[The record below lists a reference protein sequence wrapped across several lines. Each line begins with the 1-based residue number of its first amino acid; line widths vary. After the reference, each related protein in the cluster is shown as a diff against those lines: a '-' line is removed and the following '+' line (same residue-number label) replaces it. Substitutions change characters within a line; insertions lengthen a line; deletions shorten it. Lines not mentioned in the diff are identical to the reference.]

1 MSKIEVLSKEYNEL
15 KDKYLK
21 NGSLNLK
28 EDLKNKLIELDYEIN
43 REYEENL
50 KNNFPMTT
58 TIDKEEVRLVKLID
72 YINSKIEEQKKL
84 VEDYKKLTGLNI
96 ELSYLKYSDKLTE
109 YKQRLDLV
117 RKFLSIKKDLVRF
130 VDSSKDVNGVKAKV
144 LKNRLMKKEMLNLLY
159 EFCLIDDLEVKE
171 IDLEKILKEEKS
183 LEKEDEKV
191 EVKDLKENLSKLIKK
206 EEAKEEKREELPK
219 EKIEVKEVLEPVIS
233 LEKEEENKILTTMP
247 KIDKLGTVTPV
258 NVFESLKKTQE
269 KLPDVVIPSN
279 GLAEESSEI
288 FVDTK
293 QYFN

>member
-1 MSKIEVLSKEYNEL
+1 MNKIEVLSKEYNEL
-15 KDKYLK
+15 KDNYLK

-159 EFCLIDDLEVKE
+159 EFCLIDSLEIKD
-171 IDLEKILKEEKS
+171 IDVEKIIKEPE
-183 LEKEDEKV
+183 
-191 EVKDLKENLSKLIKK
+191 
-206 EEAKEEKREELPK
+206 
-219 EKIEVKEVLEPVIS
+219 EVKEVSKGQTVKPKEELKQEVIKEPEIVKQPQVILEN
-233 LEKEEENKILTTMP
+233 KEEIFEENKILTTMP
-247 KIDKLGTVTPV
+247 KLDKLGTVTPV
-258 NVFESLKKTQE
+258 NIFETIKKVEE
-269 KLPDVVIPSN
+269 KLPDVIIPTN
-279 GLAEESSEI
+279 GLTEETNEI
-288 FVDTK
+288 FIETK
-293 QYFN
+293 NYFN